1 MSKLPQENKFLDLS
15 DYGRPIARLI
25 AQALKNTRFTPI
37 DVTISFVI
45 AGLLAIISIFYENY
59 WFAGFFLVL
68 KSILDAADGEL
79 ARVKNTPSYTGRFLD
94 SICDILLNF
103 ILLMVITQVSGTSFY
118 LGILAFIC
126 LQLQGTLYNYYYAI
140 LRAQSNGDTT
150 SRIFE
155 NEIPIAF
162 PGEKQGNV
170 TFMYQLYRLLYGGF
184 DKMIYLLD
192 PLVSNQKTNPN
203 WLMTFLSIFGLG
215 FQLLLIGLLLIA
227 GLKIYVSLIL
237 IGLTALIPIIILLR
251 RLRLN

>member
-45 AGLLAIISIFYENY
+45 AGLLAIISIIYENY
-59 WFAGFFLVL
+59 WIAGFFLVL

-79 ARVKNTPSYTGRFLD
+79 ARIKNTPSYTGRFLD
-94 SICDILLNF
+94 SICDIVLNF
-103 ILLMVITQVSGTSFY
+103 ILLMVITQVSETSFY

-140 LRAQSNGDTT
+140 LREKLLEFHFQKYDLLYHHLIE
-150 SRIFE
+150 R
-155 NEIPIAF
+155 
-162 PGEKQGNV
+162 GEKQRNV

-184 DKMIYLLD
+184 DKFIYTFD

-215 FQLLLIGLLLIA
+215 FQLLLIGFLLIA

-237 IGLTALIPIIILLR
+237 IGLTALLPIIIMVR

>member
-45 AGLLAIISIFYENY
+45 AGLLAIISIIYENY
-59 WFAGFFLVL
+59 WIAGFFLVL

-79 ARVKNTPSYTGRFLD
+79 ARIKNTPSYTGRFLD
-94 SICDILLNF
+94 SICDIVLNF
-103 ILLMVITQVSGTSFY
+103 ILLMVITQVSETSFY

-162 PGEKQGNV
+162 PGEKQRNV

-184 DKMIYLLD
+184 DKFIYTFD

-203 WLMTFLSIFGLG
+203 WLMTFLSIFCLG
-215 FQLLLIGLLLIA
+215 FQLLLIGFLLIA

-237 IGLTALIPIIILLR
+237 IGLTALLPIIIMVR